1 MGADSGAWAVHP
13 DFLGTLAVVVTLAG
27 LFWKVRSWDNYFV
40 KYSTNARIYLRI
52 YLHFSAV
59 ATVYFKTFA
68 LLRRQRGSRGLEAS
82 TGFEERV
89 ASGPKSIKR
98 VSGTPR
104 TPNPS
109 LHASSFPLSHRL
121 VSGALLC
128 TSGCLFSR
136 LGRIFTFIES

>member
-68 LLRRQRGSRGLEAS
+68 LLRRARGSRGLEAS

-89 ASGPKSIKR
+89 ASGPKSIKGCLAR
-98 VSGTPR
+98 HAPPIHLCTP
-104 TPNPS
+104 PPS
-109 LHASSFPLSHRL
+109 LSLTVWSLVHCCVPLGVFFHVWDEFLRS
-121 VSGALLC
+121 
-128 TSGCLFSR
+128 
-136 LGRIFTFIES
+136 